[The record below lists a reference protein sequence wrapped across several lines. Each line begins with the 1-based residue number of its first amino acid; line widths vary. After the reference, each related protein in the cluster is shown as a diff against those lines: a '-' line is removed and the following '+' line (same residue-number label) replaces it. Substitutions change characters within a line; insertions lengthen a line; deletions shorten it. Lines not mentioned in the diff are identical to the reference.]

1 MTASINEIVGDKY
14 VLWGASWSLYT
25 AKVRPYLIKKGIG
38 YVEICPSHPH
48 YQEHILPT
56 VGHFTVPVLETPD
69 GDVIADSTEIMEFLE
84 PKFPDPPMLPEDK
97 SLAALTYLIHSFGSE
112 GLTKSSMYIRWNT
125 SFANRLFARNEFER
139 TLATPEQADGFA
151 VAMRNYLPILGVGLD
166 HGVDVAIETSIEL
179 LYDALNA
186 HFLRYPYILGG
197 VPSLADYGLMGPL
210 YAHHGRDIASAN
222 ALKVRAPAVNRW
234 IETMSRPPI
243 VDSEVWQVPQE
254 YFSIDD
260 LPDTL
265 IDVLKLVGEN
275 FVPEIKTTIDLY
287 HEWLDSEAR
296 SAGAIV
302 DVEGQKRCHQ
312 VLGEIQHV
320 QVGAPIKRVALLDDV
335 SHHLRFQAL
344 MDRMS
349 NAEKETLNGILQKVG
364 AQGLAELRL
373 KRDIKRR
380 DYAYVLV

>member
-1 MTASINEIVGDKY
+1 
-14 VLWGASWSLYT
+14 
-25 AKVRPYLIKKGIG
+25 
-38 YVEICPSHPH
+38 
-48 YQEHILPT
+48 
-56 VGHFTVPVLETPD
+56 
-69 GDVIADSTEIMEFLE
+69 MEFLE
-84 PKFPDPPMLPEDK
+84 PQFSDPPMLPEDK

-112 GLTKSSMYIRWNT
+112 GLTKSSMYLRWNT
-125 SFANRLFARNEFER
+125 SYANRLFARNEFER

-166 HGVDVAIETSIEL
+166 HGVDVAIETSIEM

-186 HFLRYPYILGG
+186 HLLKYPYILGG

-210 YAHHGRDIASAN
+210 YAHHGRDIASGN

-265 IDVLKLVGEN
+265 IAFLKLIGEN
-275 FVPEIKTTIDLY
+275 YVPEITTTIDLY

-312 VLGEIQHV
+312 VLGQIEHV
-320 QVGAPIKRVALLDDV
+320 QVGAPIKRIALLDDV

-349 NAEKETLNGILQKVG
+349 NSEKDTLNRILQEVG
-364 AQGLAELRL
+364 AQGLTELRL
-373 KRDIKRR
+373 KRDMKRH
-380 DYAYVLV
+380 DYTYVLV